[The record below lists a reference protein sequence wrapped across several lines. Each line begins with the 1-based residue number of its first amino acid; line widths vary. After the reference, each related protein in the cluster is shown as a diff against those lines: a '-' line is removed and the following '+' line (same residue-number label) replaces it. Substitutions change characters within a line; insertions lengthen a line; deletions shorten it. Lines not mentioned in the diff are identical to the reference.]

1 MLPEPR
7 TARAEGAGRG
17 RGARVRA
24 ATRAIALATMQGRP
38 DVPTV
43 LPLANEADTRRMTT
57 AQILMLAAEAL
68 AYDAVV
74 VLWVSR
80 YGTQPVLMPRSL
92 GQRGR
97 RRRDRTEPGIG
108 PTRPLRLPATD
119 RQHRGS

>member
-1 MLPEPR
+1 
-7 TARAEGAGRG
+7 
-17 RGARVRA
+17 
-24 ATRAIALATMQGRP
+24 
-38 DVPTV
+38 
-43 LPLANEADTRRMTT
+43 MTT

-97 RRRDRTEPGIG
+97 RGRSRSQSATRT
-108 PTRPLRLPATD
+108 TRTVRLP
-119 RQHRGS
+119 RGA